1 MRGVRQGAGGGRGAR
16 LVAGIAQD
24 RPAEGRQGGLCETLP
39 AVWCGIEGSVSSTG
53 VQLSL

>member
-1 MRGVRQGAGGGRGAR
+1 MREVRQGAGGGRGAR